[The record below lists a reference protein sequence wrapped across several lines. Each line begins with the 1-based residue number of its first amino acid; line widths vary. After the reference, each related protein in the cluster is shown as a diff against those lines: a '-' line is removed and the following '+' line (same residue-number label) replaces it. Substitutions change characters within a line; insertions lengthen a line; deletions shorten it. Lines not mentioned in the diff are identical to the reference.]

1 MLRLI
6 ALTGAVG
13 GLLSTVC
20 FGLCMRIL
28 RLVDK
33 AFVQSRELGTRM
45 RLNLFSSTQP
55 VRLWAWLIGVL
66 IAVISAIILVAEAV
80 GES

>member
-6 ALTGAVG
+6 ILASVLS
-13 GLLSTVC
+13 GLLAIIC
-20 FGLCMRIL
+20 FGLCLLIL
-28 RLVDK
+28 RLLDK
-33 AFVQSRELGTRM
+33 PLVQSQALGIRM

-55 VRLWAWLIGVL
+55 VRLWAWLIGFL

-80 GES
+80 GEF

>member
-6 ALTGAVG
+6 ILASILS
-13 GLLSTVC
+13 GLLAIIC
-20 FGLCMRIL
+20 FGLCLLIL
-28 RLVDK
+28 RLLDK
-33 AFVQSRELGTRM
+33 PLVQSQALGIRM

-55 VRLWAWLIGVL
+55 VRLWAWLIGFL
-66 IAVISAIILVAEAV
+66 IAVISTIILLAEAV